1 MNEFGNVG
9 RSILEVEVTEVG
21 RARQLRGRAMVASLS
36 LEATAIACL
45 LLWSLTQTAVLPEEH
60 RPAPTPVF
68 PSTPRANPL
77 PARKPDRP
85 APSSRAILS
94 GPRLPQPRRIPS
106 RVEASSNN
114 EPPEINWVSPT
125 EGGLGPAIGGAGA
138 RADLVAQQPKTRRL
152 ALVLSGGVIEA
163 RRIHY
168 VQPRYPLTA
177 KLIHLTG
184 TVQLRAI
191 IGTDGLVQ
199 NLQVVSGNPILA
211 KAAIDAVRQWR
222 YQPTR
227 LSGEPVEVET
237 VITVEFHMQ

>member
-1 MNEFGNVG
+1 
-9 RSILEVEVTEVG
+9 
-21 RARQLRGRAMVASLS
+21 
-36 LEATAIACL
+36 
-45 LLWSLTQTAVLPEEH
+45 
-60 RPAPTPVF
+60 
-68 PSTPRANPL
+68 
-77 PARKPDRP
+77 
-85 APSSRAILS
+85 
-94 GPRLPQPRRIPS
+94 
-106 RVEASSNN
+106 
-114 EPPEINWVSPT
+114 
-125 EGGLGPAIGGAGA
+125 
-138 RADLVAQQPKTRRL
+138 
-152 ALVLSGGVIEA
+152 VLSGDVIEA